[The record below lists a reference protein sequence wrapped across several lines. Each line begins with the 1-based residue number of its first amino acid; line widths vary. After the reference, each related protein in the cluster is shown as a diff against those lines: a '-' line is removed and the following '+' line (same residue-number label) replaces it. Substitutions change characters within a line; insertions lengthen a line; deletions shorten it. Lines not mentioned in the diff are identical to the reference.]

1 MKGYSTESDAHSP
14 VTPQNQK
21 RVFVKSYGCQ
31 MNVYDAQ
38 RMKDVLESGGYRS
51 SDNPDDAELVI
62 LNTCHIREKAS
73 EKIFSELG
81 KLRLMKSAAAAEG
94 RSMQIVV
101 AGCVA
106 QAEGSEIVRRQPS
119 VDLVV
124 GPQNY
129 HRLPDLLVRAQNQ
142 RGVVDTDFPVESKFD
157 HLPEP
162 SRAAIATRGVSAFV
176 TVQEGCDKF
185 CTFCVVPYTR
195 GAETS
200 RPVEAILK
208 EVETLVSAGVKE
220 ITLIGQNVNAFHGA
234 DGNGRAVSLA
244 RLVELVALT
253 PGVQRIRYTTSHPRD
268 MSDDLLEAHR
278 DIPELMPYLHLPIQ
292 SGSDRVLDAM
302 NRKHQALEYIRLTE
316 KIRRFR
322 PDIAFS
328 SDFIVG
334 FPGESDSDFKDTLN
348 LVSEVRF
355 ASAYSFKYSPR
366 PGTPAATLDGQVDEA
381 TKSDRLSELQKLLDH
396 LRHEFDRSVVGST
409 LPVLFEKPGRHPGQL
424 VGKSP
429 YLQAVYVEDSSDR
442 IGKVVDVDILEATSN
457 SLRGAVNKSR
467 EGGASM

>member
-1 MKGYSTESDAHSP
+1 MQRHIKDSDSDPA
-14 VTPQNQK
+14 VTSQAQK

-38 RMKDVLESGGYRS
+38 RMTDVLESDGYRT
-51 SDNPDDAELVI
+51 SDDAASAELVI

-81 KLRLMKSAAAAEG
+81 KLKLMKSAARAEG
-94 RSMQIVV
+94 RAMQIVV

-106 QAEGSEIVRRQPS
+106 QAEGSEIVRRQAA

-129 HRLPDLLVRAQNQ
+129 HRLPELLTRAEQQ

-157 HLPEP
+157 HLPKP
-162 SRAAIATRGVSAFV
+162 SRDTIAARGISAFV

-185 CTFCVVPYTR
+185 CSFCVVPYTR
-195 GAETS
+195 GSETS
-200 RPVEAILK
+200 RPIAAIVD
-208 EVETLVSAGVKE
+208 EVITLTSAGVRE
-220 ITLIGQNVNAFHGA
+220 ITLIGQNVNAFHGSDA
-234 DGNGRAVSLA
+234 NGRAVSLA
-244 RLVELVALT
+244 RLIELVALV
-253 PGVQRIRYTTSHPRD
+253 PGVERIRYTTSHPRD

-278 DIPELMPYLHLPIQ
+278 NIPVLMPYLHLPVQ
-292 SGSDRVLDAM
+292 SGSDRILDTM
-302 NRKHQALEYIRLTE
+302 NRKHQAIGYIRLTE

-334 FPGESDSDFKDTLN
+334 FPGETESDFRDTLA
-348 LVSEVRF
+348 LVAEVGF

-366 PGTPAATLDGQVDEA
+366 PGTPAAALGEQVDEDI
-381 TKSDRLSELQKLLDH
+381 KSSRLSELQKLLDQQ
-396 LRHEFDRSVVGST
+396 RHAFDRAVVGAT
-409 LPVLFEKPGRHPGQL
+409 LPVLFEKPGRHAGQQI
-424 VGKSP
+424 GKSP
-429 YLQAVYVEDSSDR
+429 YLQAVYVESSSDY
-442 IGKVVDVDILEATSN
+442 IGQILDVEIVEAMSN
-457 SLRGAVNKSR
+457 SLRGAVKSSQ

>member
-1 MKGYSTESDAHSP
+1 MEGHSKAADAHSP
-14 VTPQNQK
+14 ATSQTPK

-38 RMKDVLESGGYRS
+38 RMTDVLESGGYRS
-51 SDNPDDAELVI
+51 SDNAVDAELVI

-73 EKIFSELG
+73 EKVFSELG

-106 QAEGSEIVRRQPS
+106 QAEGAEIVRRQPA

-129 HRLPDLLVRAQNQ
+129 HRLPDLLTMAKSQ

-162 SRAAIATRGVSAFV
+162 SRHAIAARGVSAFV

-200 RPVEAILK
+200 RPVEAILA
-208 EVETLVSAGVKE
+208 EVETLTSAGVKE
-220 ITLIGQNVNAFHGA
+220 ITLIGQNVNAFHGGDA
-234 DGNGRAVSLA
+234 NGRAVSLA
-244 RLVELVALT
+244 RLIELVSLK
-253 PGVQRIRYTTSHPRD
+253 PGVERIRYTTSHPRD
-268 MSDDLLEAHR
+268 MGEDLLEAHR
-278 DIPELMPYLHLPIQ
+278 DVPALMPYLHLPVQ

-302 NRKHQALEYIRLTE
+302 NRKHRAQEYIRLTE

-334 FPGESDSDFKDTLN
+334 FPGESDNDFKDTLR

-366 PGTPAATLDGQVDEA
+366 PGTPAAALDGQVDEE
-381 TKSDRLSELQKLLDH
+381 TKSDRLSELQRLLDQQ
-396 LRHEFDRSVVGST
+396 RHDFDRSVVGST
-409 LPVLFEKPGRHPGQL
+409 LPVLFEKPGRHPGQQ

-429 YLQAVYVEDSSDR
+429 YLQAVYVENASDY
-442 IGKVVDVDILEATSN
+442 IGKVLDVDILEATSN
-457 SLRGAVNKSR
+457 SLRGEVSTSR